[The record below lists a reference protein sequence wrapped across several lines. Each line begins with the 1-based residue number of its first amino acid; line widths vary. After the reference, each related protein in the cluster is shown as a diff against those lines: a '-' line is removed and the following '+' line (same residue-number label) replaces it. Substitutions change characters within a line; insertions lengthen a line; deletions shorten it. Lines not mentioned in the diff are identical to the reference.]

1 LKLLKH
7 DIEFARVMNELRIVM
22 KRTAAVGAVLA
33 IAVLPLGVSAAN
45 ETASLTVSAT
55 VTNNCTISTAALA
68 FAQYDPVIANASADL
83 DGTGRVTVACT
94 KGASPNIGLGTGSS
108 ASGST
113 RRLSNGGSNYLSYD
127 LYQDSGRSVTWTNSG
142 SGMMTAVAATS
153 KAARDFTVYG
163 RIAGNQD
170 VPAGSYTDS
179 VVATVNF

>member
-1 LKLLKH
+1 
-7 DIEFARVMNELRIVM
+7 M
-22 KRTAAVGAVLA
+22 KRTAALA
-33 IAVLPLGVSAAN
+33 TVFGISLSSLAVSAAN

-68 FAQYDPVIANASADL
+68 FSQYDPVIANASADL

-94 KGASPNIGLGTGSS
+94 KGATPNIGLGTGSS
-108 ASGST
+108 ASGSS
-113 RRLSNGGSNYLSYD
+113 RRLSDGSGVNYLTYD
-127 LYQDSGRSVTWTNSG
+127 LFQDSSRSVAWTNAG
-142 SGMMTAVAATS
+142 SGLLTPVAATS

-163 RIAGNQD
+163 RISANQD

>member
-1 LKLLKH
+1 
-7 DIEFARVMNELRIVM
+7 M
-22 KRTAAVGAVLA
+22 KRTAALGALLGVTL
-33 IAVLPLGVSAAN
+33 LPLAASAAN

-68 FAQYDPVIANASADL
+68 FSQYDPVSANASNDL

-94 KGASPNIGLGTGSS
+94 RGAAPSIGLGTGSS
-108 ASGST
+108 ASGSS
-113 RRLSNGGSNYLSYD
+113 RRLSDGGANYLSYE
-127 LYQDSGRSVTWTNSG
+127 LFQDSGRSVTWTNSG
-142 SGMMTAVAATS
+142 SGLLTPVAATS